1 MATVKWLGHVKGIF
15 DVYITSC
22 VVSALRDLTWFA
34 LSPET
39 ATVVVDAIAY
49 GSLLIV
55 VTSILLSWYLFIM
68 NADVSAHEQFEGLVA
83 SLLTFVIVVFLHERI
98 Y

>member
-1 MATVKWLGHVKGIF
+1 MATIKWLRHVKGVF
-15 DVYITSC
+15 DVYIMSC
-22 VVSALRDLTWFA
+22 IVSALRDLTWFT

-49 GSLLIV
+49 GSLLV
-55 VTSILLSWYLFIM
+55 VVASILLSWYLFIV
-68 NADVSAHEQFEGLVA
+68 NADVSAHEQFEDLVT
-83 SLLTFVIVVFLHERI
+83 SLLTFVIAVFLHERI